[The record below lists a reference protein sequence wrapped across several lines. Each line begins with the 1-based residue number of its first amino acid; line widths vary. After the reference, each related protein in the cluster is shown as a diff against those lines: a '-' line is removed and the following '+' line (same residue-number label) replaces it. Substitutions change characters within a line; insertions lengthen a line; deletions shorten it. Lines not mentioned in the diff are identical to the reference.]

1 MNVEVTLIC
10 SECGTRSDLIE
21 GRPIDQY
28 EYHDAP
34 SDGID
39 ITRPPNWVMELNP
52 FGDGPGFVLC
62 PAHQDQATARREASA
77 NAWRRRIN
85 GGVR

>member
-10 SECGTRSDLIE
+10 SECGTRSQTIE
-21 GRPIDQY
+21 GRPIDRY

-34 SDGID
+34 FDGID
-39 ITRPPNWVMELNP
+39 APTPPNWVMELEP

-62 PAHQDQATARREASA
+62 PEHRDQRAARLEASLD
-77 NAWRRRIN
+77 AWRRRVH